1 MDYRQLVYFMEAARL
16 ESITRAAE
24 HLYVTQP
31 TISKMLRQ
39 LEEEWGVT
47 LFDRSRKKLTLT
59 DAGAVML
66 EQAKK
71 IRHSYHGLEHE
82 LDALRGLKRGQLRIG
97 LPPILSSS
105 FFTQV
110 IAPFHE
116 KYPEITLHLE
126 ENGSKKIE
134 EALLHGDLDVGAVV
148 LPTEESLFHTHPFVD
163 EPLQVVLP
171 ARHELA
177 GQPSVSL
184 AELSRER
191 FLLFNQDFSLRQQ
204 IITACRDIGFMPNI
218 LSESSQWDFIEKM
231 VASGLGITLLP
242 ESICRE
248 LGGEVVIRPLA
259 GEALRWKLGLI
270 WHREHYLSFIAKEWL
285 DFSIPVLSQMKQ
297 DN

>member
-1 MDYRQLVYFMEAARL
+1 MDYRQLVYFMESARL

-59 DAGAVML
+59 DAGTVML

-71 IRHSYHGLEHE
+71 IRHAYHELDHE

-105 FFTQV
+105 FFTRV

-134 EALLHGDLDVGAVV
+134 EALLHGDLDVCAVV

-171 ARHELA
+171 ARHALA
-177 GQPSVSL
+177 AQASVGL
-184 AELSRER
+184 PELSRER

-204 IITACRDIGFMPNI
+204 IITACRDVGFMPNI

-231 VASGLGITLLP
+231 VAGGLGITLLP

-248 LGGEVVIRPLA
+248 LGSEVIIRPLV

-297 DN
+297 ED